1 MVMPHELLP
10 PNRTPLETAIADTA
24 PRLILDDLADTHRL
38 LKFYPP
44 DSILPWLASE
54 WFLSGFVKYFP
65 DLRDLIDAGL
75 PWLLE
80 RGTAASVKRAL
91 SWIGL
96 DVTLEEDGPRLQM
109 DTGRALTPDKLA
121 DLVYLV
127 LASIPA
133 HVDLYRLYHDYDLRP
148 IGLSMLAALDDGLL
162 SDDSG
167 IWLDVD

>member
-1 MVMPHELLP
+1 MVTSRLSPLLP
-10 PNRTPLETAIADTA
+10 PNSTDLERRLCATFDRDT
-24 PRLILDDLADTHRL
+24 LGKLADAARNL
-38 LKFYPP
+38 
-44 DSILPWLASE
+44 DSERPEAFLPWLAAE
-54 WFLSGFVKYFP
+54 WFLAGFVPYFST
-65 DLRDLIDAGL
+65 LSELIDAGL
-75 PWLLE
+75 PWLME
-80 RGTAASVKRAL
+80 RGTAASVTRAL

-96 DVTLEEDGPRLQM
+96 AVSIEEDGPRLQL
-109 DTGRALTPDKLA
+109 DTGRSIQPDELA

-167 IWLDVD
+167 